1 MNSNIIG
8 IYQTGLNIGFGTIIK
23 KKFLLENCPNA
34 SKITIKGPIPFSD
47 GKWINN
53 ITPKKYIIVFDV
65 QPFRDYYYPL
75 IGIKDEYYTFQTNKL
90 FLRDIEKVS
99 SELNI
104 NVIIKRKRL
113 SNKVSKEYLNLI
125 NKISQNRNWIEMD
138 PRVSGFSA
146 IRAIN
151 PIAIIS
157 MPYTSAAIITK
168 QKSTKSIYY
177 DPTNKLDPNFYANNG
192 LSLVQN
198 YNDLYSWVY
207 KIYK

>member
-1 MNSNIIG
+1 
-8 IYQTGLNIGFGTIIK
+8 
-23 KKFLLENCPNA
+23 
-34 SKITIKGPIPFSD
+34 
-47 GKWINN
+47 
-53 ITPKKYIIVFDV
+53 
-65 QPFRDYYYPL
+65 
-75 IGIKDEYYTFQTNKL
+75 
-90 FLRDIEKVS
+90 
-99 SELNI
+99 
-104 NVIIKRKRL
+104 
-113 SNKVSKEYLNLI
+113 
-125 NKISQNRNWIEMD
+125 MD